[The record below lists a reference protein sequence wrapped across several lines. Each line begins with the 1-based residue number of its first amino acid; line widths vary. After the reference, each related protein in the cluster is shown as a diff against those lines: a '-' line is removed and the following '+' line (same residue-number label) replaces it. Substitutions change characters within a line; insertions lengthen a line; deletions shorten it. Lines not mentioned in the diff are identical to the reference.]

1 MLKIQNL
8 LHICSEHYEQPTEE
22 EKKEKEKKKK
32 EEDKKEADKKDGE
45 AAKDGEKKKEEE
57 KEVDLSLQQMIAVL
71 GLGLIAMGEDIGSE
85 MLFR

>member
-22 EKKEKEKKKK
+22 EKKKKK
-32 EEDKKEADKKDGE
+32 EDEKKEADKKDGE

>member
-32 EEDKKEADKKDGE
+32 EEEKKEAEKKDGDKE
-45 AAKDGEKKKEEE
+45 GEKKKEEEE
-57 KEVDLSLQQMIAVL
+57 KEVDLSLQQMVAVL